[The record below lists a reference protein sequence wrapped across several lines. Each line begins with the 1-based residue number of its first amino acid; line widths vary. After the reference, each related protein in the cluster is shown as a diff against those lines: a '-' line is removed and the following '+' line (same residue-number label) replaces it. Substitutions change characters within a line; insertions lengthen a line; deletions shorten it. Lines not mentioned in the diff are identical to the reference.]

1 MSRLSESQAQESQ
14 ALLER
19 VLYELKKVIVGQEHL
34 LERLLVAMIAG
45 GHVLVEGAPGLAK
58 TLTLKCLSQVMD
70 LDFKRIQFTPD
81 LLPSD
86 LVGTRIYNPASG
98 IFSTEV
104 GPLFANFVLADEIN
118 RTPAKVQSAL
128 LEAMQEHQV
137 TIGKETFTLNEPFM
151 VMATQNPI
159 ESEGTFPLPE
169 AQLDRFLFK
178 LIIDY
183 PSAEEELVIIQR
195 MSGELLPSLE
205 AILDQER
212 ILEVRQLAQS
222 VYLDPKLMQYI
233 VALIDATRRP
243 EQKGIQYGSSPRGSL
258 ALAHASKALALMNGR
273 TYVTP
278 SDIEK
283 LIHDC
288 LRHRIILSYEGL
300 ASGLTPDNLLKDI
313 QIAIP
318 APVMT
323 GA

>member
-1 MSRLSESQAQESQ
+1 MSKLTEREAQEAQ

-34 LERLLVAMIAG
+34 LERLAIAVISG

-58 TLTLKCLSQVMD
+58 TLTLKCLSHVMA
-70 LDFKRIQFTPD
+70 LEFKRIQFTPD

-86 LVGTRIYNPASG
+86 LIGTRIYNPASG
-98 IFSTEV
+98 VFTTEV

-118 RTPAKVQSAL
+118 RAPAKVQSAL

-137 TIGKETFTLNEPFM
+137 TIGRETFPLNEPFL

-159 ESEGTFPLPE
+159 ESEGTFNLPE

-178 LIIDY
+178 LLIHY
-183 PSAEEELVIIQR
+183 PSPEEELIIIQR
-195 MSGELLPSLE
+195 MSGEALPELE
-205 AILDQER
+205 EILDQER
-212 ILEVRQLAQS
+212 ILAIMAQAHA

-233 VALIDATRRP
+233 VDLIEATRKP
-243 EQKGIQYGSSPRGSL
+243 DQKGILYGASPRGSL
-258 ALAHASKALALMNGR
+258 ALANASKAMALMNGR

-278 SDIEK
+278 QDIEK

-300 ASGLTPDNLLKDI
+300 ANGLTPDTILDEI
-313 QIAIP
+313 RAAIP
-318 APVMT
+318 APVLT
-323 GA
+323 GG